1 MIGADGR
8 EESLTL
14 VEWDAGDVLI
24 RERYRD
30 RPREMNFMAVGLV
43 GFGWIGRCLFGYK
56 MYVCEDG

>member
-30 RPREMNFMAVGLV
+30 RPRERNFMAVGLV
-43 GFGWIGRCLFGYK
+43 
-56 MYVCEDG
+56 